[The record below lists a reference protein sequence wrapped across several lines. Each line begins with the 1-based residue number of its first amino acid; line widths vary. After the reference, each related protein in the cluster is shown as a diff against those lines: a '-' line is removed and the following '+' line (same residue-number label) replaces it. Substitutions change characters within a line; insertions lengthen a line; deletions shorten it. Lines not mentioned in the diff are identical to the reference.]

1 MMEKEKKTTAK
12 KKAVEPKASK
22 ASKKKAINTEKPKIE
37 KVEIPKMENVDPTPK
52 PKEERFGYL
61 KRDLTKYEL
70 NGNGEKLG
78 KGKFVL
84 ALVKLYVSDKPKTSF
99 DDLCKAF
106 PAELQKG
113 YKGVFAKTAEVK
125 KNNLSARY
133 FMEND
138 QIIKTIDGVAISVT
152 REFGAGNILVVVEH
166 AKKLGYKVKE
176 HKEEA

>member
-1 MMEKEKKTTAK
+1 MEKVKKTTAK
-12 KKAVEPKASK
+12 KKAIEPKVSK
-22 ASKKKAINTEKPKIE
+22 ASKTKAIKTVKPKIE
-37 KVEIPKMENVDPTPK
+37 KVEKTKMENVDPTPK
-52 PKEERFGYL
+52 PKRERSGYL

-84 ALVKLYVSDKPKTSF
+84 ALVKQHVTDKPKTTF
-99 DDLCKAF
+99 EDLCKAF
-106 PAELQKG
+106 PIELQKG
-113 YKGVFAKTAEVK
+113 YKGVFAKISDVK
-125 KNNLSARY
+125 KNNLAARY

-138 QIIKTIDGVAISVT
+138 QIIKTADGIAISVT

-176 HKEEA
+176 HKEE